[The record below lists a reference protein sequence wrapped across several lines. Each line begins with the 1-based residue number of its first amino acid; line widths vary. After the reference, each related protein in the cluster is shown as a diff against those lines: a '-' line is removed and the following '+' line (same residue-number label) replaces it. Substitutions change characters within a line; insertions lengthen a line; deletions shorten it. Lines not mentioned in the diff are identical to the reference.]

1 MITDENISGI
11 IEEKELLI
19 DNQEINNSEKDLIDG
34 IFSTK
39 KKKKKNKDKDNDN
52 DNNND
57 NNNNTENNIILK
69 KEIPQEEQEEQ
80 ELLDM
85 FDLKLKKHK
94 KNKEKHKEKNKDNS
108 IIKDPLRDSEE
119 YDPPIYTYQNLLQIL
134 YSKFTDNNIEIK
146 KSKNSLKLPI
156 VQRLGSKR
164 TGWINFKECCTSI
177 GREEINIIN
186 YLISELS
193 TEANIDGKSVLLIK
207 GIYTQKNIE
216 NILRKFIVAFVQ
228 CSICKSLETVNKRDN
243 NNRINFLEC
252 LSCKSTRAL
261 QQIITRCKNKNKSVK
276 LDD

>member
-1 MITDENISGI
+1 MVTDENISDI
-11 IEEKELLI
+11 IQEKESLI
-19 DNQEINNSEKDLIDG
+19 DNQEINNSEKDLMDG
-34 IFSTK
+34 VFSAK

-52 DNNND
+52 D
-57 NNNNTENNIILK
+57 NNNTENNIILK
-69 KEIPQEEQEEQ
+69 KEIPQEEQE
-80 ELLDM
+80 LLDM

-94 KNKEKHKEKNKDNS
+94 KDKEKHKEKNKDNS
-108 IIKDPLRDSEE
+108 IIKDPLRDGQE

-177 GREEINIIN
+177 GREESNIIN

-193 TEANIDGKSVLLIK
+193 TEANIDGKNVLLIK

-228 CSICKSLETVNKRDN
+228 CSICKSLETINKRDN

-261 QQIITRCKNKNKSVK
+261 QQIIIRCKNKNKSVK